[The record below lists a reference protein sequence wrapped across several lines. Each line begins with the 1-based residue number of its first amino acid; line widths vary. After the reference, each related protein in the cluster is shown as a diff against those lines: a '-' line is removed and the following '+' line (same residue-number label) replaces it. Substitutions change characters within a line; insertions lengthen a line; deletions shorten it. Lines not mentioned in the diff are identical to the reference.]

1 MDASKYFARDCVHTY
16 LQLQTHAVG
25 NDARH
30 HGAHKGTHYKCLHCQ
45 FEFVHWYDQVRDI
58 NEAERLAGAPTVCNK
73 ENIKLHETFTCLVC
87 SAAAAAA
94 VSTNQMSSSE
104 MHGDDRKRSY
114 ALAPR
119 EAEHL
124 IFNRMGASH
133 NDAEYLIENQMS
145 ASRSD
150 AEEERM
156 CGDYCPL

>member
-1 MDASKYFARDCVHTY
+1 LF
-16 LQLQTHAVG
+16 
-25 NDARH
+25 N
-30 HGAHKGTHYKCLHCQ
+30 HGCEQVLCQ
-45 FEFVHWYDQVRDI
+45 GLCAYVSSI
-58 NEAERLAGAPTVCNK
+58 TN
-73 ENIKLHETFTCLVC
+73 TCLVC